1 VAQDPA
7 QPAQPAQPAE
17 GAEPAEPADLSGF
30 RRWRLL
36 VAYNGR
42 RFRGFAEQD
51 GVPTVAGE
59 LAAAL
64 KRATRMPE
72 APPLTCAGRTDA
84 GVHARGQ
91 VVHVDLPT
99 PLPTLRRRGLEWE
112 MTGQDLVN
120 AVNRQIAPDVVVRA
134 AELAPPGFDARR
146 SAVARR
152 YRYLVWNSPCPDP
165 LLDPVAW
172 HVAEPLDLAAMRS
185 ASDAVEGEHDFRGFC
200 RRPPGAPA
208 NQPILRRVRRTSWHD
223 LPAPVGADG
232 AVDAAPGD
240 QGRLLR
246 FDIEADAFCHQMVR
260 SLVAVLVEVGRGR
273 ERVAGVVARLRS
285 GERAGAPRPA
295 PACGLC
301 LVAVRYPQ
309 GEAMLVR
316 RS

>member
-1 VAQDPA
+1 MAQDPV
-7 QPAQPAQPAE
+7 QTSRPAQTPRP
-17 GAEPAEPADLSGF
+17 GEPASPADLPAL

-72 APPLTCAGRTDA
+72 APALTCAGRTDA

-91 VVHVDLPT
+91 VVHVDLPS
-99 PLPTLRRRGLEWE
+99 PLPVLRRRGLEWE
-112 MTGQDLVN
+112 MTGPDLVG

-134 AELAPPGFDARR
+134 AEPAAPGFDARR

-152 YRYLVWNSPCPDP
+152 YRYLVWNSPSPDP
-165 LLDPVAW
+165 LLDPLVW
-172 HVAEPLDLAAMRS
+172 HVPEPLDLAAMRG

-200 RRPPGAPA
+200 RRPPGTPA
-208 NQPILRRVRRTSWHD
+208 DQPILRRVRRTSWHE
-223 LPAPVGADG
+223 LPPPVGAEGGDE
-232 AVDAAPGD
+232 VPSD

-246 FDIEADAFCHQMVR
+246 FDVEADAFCHQMVR

-273 ERVAGVVARLRS
+273 ERAAGVVARLRS

-309 GEAMLVR
+309 GEAMVVG